1 MTDGQLEAR
10 ITKLEGHAMALARL
24 LEAQQDVSRNLTQ
37 AIAVLGHTIGETADD
52 DHITLEEL
60 DFEDKLV
67 IFQWTMEATSALKPF
82 RANG

>member
-37 AIAVLGHTIGETADD
+37 AIAVLGHTIGETADGLGGRIESLND
-52 DHITLEEL
+52 RITSMALL
-60 DFEDKLV
+60 AAAGKED
-67 IFQWTMEATSALKPF
+67 E
-82 RANG
+82 G